1 MCVGAHIQTW
11 KNMHVQQ
18 LQGGAIMTA
27 IPRLPELELSHSPLT
42 LEQLPLLNQLGH
54 VENEFFIL
62 DRSLKGWRLKTT
74 ARFPV
79 EDLLSLGEKGL
90 AEYIVKSLISQRPSL
105 IPWVLGNRSLVELAK
120 YMLRGRSGSLHG
132 FYGYSNTVSIY
143 CRSIRAE
150 PDQLIA
156 DVKPDGVHPDPDRT
170 QKHQDFLQ
178 HCLNELQDKKRS
190 PGRLQGYAR
199 HVRTFYRVN
208 GIKLEPPLIQRERVV
223 KRDRAPTNEEL
234 KAILDVADPREKVIV
249 LLLSLG
255 GFREGTL
262 AQLRYSHVK
271 DDLERGILP
280 VHIAVEADIVK
291 GHYADYDTFLGE
303 EAVNALRAYLEQRK
317 RGSPDGKIPP
327 ETITDETPLVRDIH
341 DSRKARPI
349 GEKQIGKLVKNLYH
363 KAGLREPKQGCCLRV
378 HSIRKWFRTELT
390 ALGVQPEYAEY
401 LLGHRSS
408 TYLDIR
414 SKGVEFL
421 RDIYNKADLRIS
433 KQPHEAE
440 YKRKFT
446 TKILQSLG
454 VDPED
459 YLPQRQ
465 TTAEPHRIYAGTGDD
480 GNDELSV
487 MMRALKDSVL
497 KELQGSLIF
506 AGPPLVHR
514 QSGGPGEI

>member
-1 MCVGAHIQTW
+1 
-11 KNMHVQQ
+11 MHVQQ

-27 IPRLPELELSHSPLT
+27 IPRLPELKLSHGPLT
-42 LEQLPLLNQLGH
+42 LEQLPLLIQLGH
-54 VENEFFIL
+54 VENGFFIL
-62 DRSLKGWRLKTT
+62 DRSLKGWKLKTT

-79 EDLLSLGEKGL
+79 ENLLSLGEKGL

-105 IPWVLGNRSLVELAK
+105 IPWVLENESLLELAK
-120 YMLRGRSGSLHG
+120 YMLRGCSGSLHG
-132 FYGYSNTVSIY
+132 FYGYTNTVSIY
-143 CRSIRAE
+143 CRSIDAG
-150 PDQLIA
+150 PDQLVT
-156 DVKPDGVHPDPDRT
+156 DVKPDGVHSDPDRI
-170 QKHQDFLQ
+170 QKHQGFLQ

-190 PGRLQGYAR
+190 SGRQQGYAR
-199 HVRTFYRVN
+199 HIRTFYRVN

-223 KRDRAPTNEEL
+223 NRDRAPTSDEL
-234 KAILDVADPREKVIV
+234 KKILDVADPREKTIV

-262 AQLRYSHVK
+262 ARLKYSHVK

-280 VHIAVEADIVK
+280 VHVAVEADIVK

-303 EAVNALRAYLEQRK
+303 EAVNALRAYIEQRK

-327 ETITDETPLVRDIH
+327 ETMTDDTPLVRDIH

-363 KAGLREPKQGCCLRV
+363 KAGLTEPKNGCRLRV

-390 ALGVQPEYAEY
+390 ALGAQPEYTEY
-401 LLGHRSS
+401 MLGHRSS
-408 TYLDIR
+408 TYHDIR
-414 SKGVEFL
+414 SKGIEFL

-433 KQPHEAE
+433 KQPRESE

-446 TKILQSLG
+446 TQILRSLG
-454 VDPED
+454 VNPEN

-465 TTAEPHRIYAGTGDD
+465 TRAEPHRIYAAPGDEE
-480 GNDELSV
+480 NNELSV
-487 MMRALKDSVL
+487 VVRALKDSIL
-497 KELQGSLIF
+497 TELQGSLSF
-506 AGPPLVHR
+506 PGPPLVHR
-514 QSGGPGEI
+514 EYGGPGEI